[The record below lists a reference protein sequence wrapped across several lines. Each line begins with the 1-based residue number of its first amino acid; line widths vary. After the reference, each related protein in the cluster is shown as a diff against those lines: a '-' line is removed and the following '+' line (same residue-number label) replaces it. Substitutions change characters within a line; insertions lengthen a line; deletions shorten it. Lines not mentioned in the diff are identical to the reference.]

1 MRVLLDTSVLIA
13 FLNSNDDHHEVA
25 AAALESSSDTFE
37 ISVISFME
45 MLVWPA
51 RKSVREVERVTK
63 TLKEFAAAIH
73 PVDEEIA
80 ALAAMARG
88 KSRAADALIRAT
100 ATAKGTGLWT
110 LDQDL
115 AKAHKGAKLL
125 TYRFE

>member
-13 FLNSNDDHHEVA
+13 FFDAKDKHHEVA
-25 AAALESSSDTFE
+25 AAALDSSSESFE

-51 RKSVREVERVTK
+51 RKSVREVDKVK
-63 TLKEFAAAIH
+63 KILKDFASAIH

-88 KSRAADALIRAT
+88 KSRAADALISAT
-100 ATAKGTGLWT
+100 ASSKGIGLWT
-110 LDQDL
+110 LDQEL
-115 AKAHKGAKLL
+115 AKAHRAAVLL
-125 TYRFE
+125 K

>member
-13 FLNSNDDHHEVA
+13 FFDSKDEHHDVAVAALNSD
-25 AAALESSSDTFE
+25 LDTFE

-51 RKSVREVERVTK
+51 RKSAREADRVK
-63 TLKEFAAAIH
+63 KIVKDFASAIH

-88 KSRAADALIRAT
+88 KSRAADALISAT
-100 ATAKGTGLWT
+100 ALARGTGLWT

-115 AKAHKGAKLL
+115 AKAHKGSTLL
-125 TYRFE
+125 K

>member
-1 MRVLLDTSVLIA
+1 MRVLIDTSVLIA
-13 FLNSNDDHHEVA
+13 FLNSNDKHHEVA
-25 AAALESSSDTFE
+25 VAALNSDADTFE

-45 MLVWPA
+45 MLVRPS
-51 RKSVREVERVTK
+51 KSSAREVDRVTK

-80 ALAAMARG
+80 ALAAMART
-88 KSRAADALIRAT
+88 KSRAADALISAT

-125 TYRFE
+125 K

>member
-13 FLNSNDDHHEVA
+13 FFDSKDKHHEVA
-25 AAALESSSDTFE
+25 ATALDSDSETFE
-37 ISVISFME
+37 ISVITFME

-51 RKSVREVERVTK
+51 TKSVREVDKVK
-63 TLKEFAAAIH
+63 KILKEFASAIH

-88 KSRAADALIRAT
+88 KSRAADALISAT
-100 ATAKGTGLWT
+100 ASSKGIGLWT

-115 AKAHKGAKLL
+115 AKAHKGSKLL
-125 TYRFE
+125 K

>member
-13 FLNSNDDHHEVA
+13 FFDSKDDHHEA
-25 AAALESSSDTFE
+25 ATAALDSDSDTFE

-51 RKSVREVERVTK
+51 KKSVREADRVK
-63 TLKEFAAAIH
+63 KILRDFASAIH

-80 ALAAMARG
+80 ALAAIARG
-88 KSRAADALIRAT
+88 KSRAADALISAT
-100 ATAKGTGLWT
+100 ASAKGTGLWT

-115 AKAHKGAKLL
+115 AKAHQGAVLL
-125 TYRFE
+125 K

>member
-13 FLNSNDDHHEVA
+13 FFDSKDDHHEA
-25 AAALESSSDTFE
+25 ATAALDSNSDTFE

-51 RKSVREVERVTK
+51 KKSVREADRVK
-63 TLKEFAAAIH
+63 KILRDFASAIH

-80 ALAAMARG
+80 ALAAIARG
-88 KSRAADALIRAT
+88 KSRAADALISAT
-100 ATAKGTGLWT
+100 ASAKGTGLWT

-115 AKAHKGAKLL
+115 AKAHKGAVLL
-125 TYRFE
+125 K

>member
-13 FLNSNDDHHEVA
+13 FFDSNDEHHDVA
-25 AAALESSSDTFE
+25 VSALTSDSDTFE

-51 RKSVREVERVTK
+51 RKSVREVDRVK
-63 TLKEFAAAIH
+63 KVVRDFASAIH

-88 KSRAADALIRAT
+88 KSRAADALISAT
-100 ATAKGTGLWT
+100 ALARGTGLWT

-115 AKAHKGAKLL
+115 AKAHKGATLL
-125 TYRFE
+125 K

>member
-13 FLNSNDDHHEVA
+13 FFDSSDEHHDVA
-25 AAALESSSDTFE
+25 SAALDSGSNTFE

-51 RKSVREVERVTK
+51 KKSVREVDRVNK
-63 TLKEFAAAIH
+63 ILRDFASAIH
-73 PVDEEIA
+73 PVDREIA

-88 KSRAADALIRAT
+88 KSRAADALISAT
-100 ATAKGTGLWT
+100 ASAMGTGLWT

-115 AKAHKGAKLL
+115 AKAHKGAVLL
-125 TYRFE
+125 A

>member
-13 FLNSNDDHHEVA
+13 FFDSNDEHHEVA
-25 AAALESSSDTFE
+25 AAALDSDSNTFE

-51 RKSVREVERVTK
+51 KKSVREVDGVKKILRD
-63 TLKEFAAAIH
+63 FASAIH
-73 PVDEEIA
+73 PVDQEIA

-88 KSRAADALIRAT
+88 KSRAADALISAT
-100 ATAKGTGLWT
+100 ATAMGTGLWT

-115 AKAHKGAKLL
+115 AKAHKGAVLL
-125 TYRFE
+125 A

>member
-1 MRVLLDTSVLIA
+1 VRVLLDTSVLIA
-13 FLNSNDDHHEVA
+13 FFDSKDEHHDVAVAALNSD
-25 AAALESSSDTFE
+25 LDTFE

-51 RKSVREVERVTK
+51 RKSAREADRVK
-63 TLKEFAAAIH
+63 KIVKDFASAIH

-88 KSRAADALIRAT
+88 KLRAADALISAT
-100 ATAKGTGLWT
+100 ALARGTGLWT

-115 AKAHKGAKLL
+115 AKAHKGSTLL
-125 TYRFE
+125 Q

>member
-13 FLNSNDDHHEVA
+13 FFDSSDEHHEVA
-25 AAALESSSDTFE
+25 SAALDSDSHTYA

-51 RKSVREVERVTK
+51 KKSVREVDRVK
-63 TLKEFAAAIH
+63 STLRTFAAVIH

-88 KSRAADALIRAT
+88 KSRAADALISAT
-100 ATAKGTGLWT
+100 ASSVGAVLWT
-110 LDQDL
+110 LDQNL
-115 AKAHKGAKLL
+115 AKAHKGATLL
-125 TYRFE
+125 A

>member
-13 FLNSNDDHHEVA
+13 FFDSKDEHHDVAVAALNSD
-25 AAALESSSDTFE
+25 LDTFE

-51 RKSVREVERVTK
+51 RKSAREADRVK
-63 TLKEFAAAIH
+63 KIVKDFASAIH
-73 PVDEEIA
+73 SVDEEIA

-88 KSRAADALIRAT
+88 KLRAADALISAT
-100 ATAKGTGLWT
+100 ALARGTGLWT

-115 AKAHKGAKLL
+115 AKAHKGSTLL
-125 TYRFE
+125 Q

>member
-1 MRVLLDTSVLIA
+1 MRVLIDTSVLIA
-13 FLNSNDDHHEVA
+13 FLNSNDKHHELAVA
-25 AAALESSSDTFE
+25 ALNSDADTFE

-45 MLVWPA
+45 MLVRPS
-51 RKSVREVERVTK
+51 KSSAREVDKVTK
-63 TLKEFAAAIH
+63 TLKEFASAIH

-80 ALAAMARG
+80 ALAAMARA
-88 KSRAADALIRAT
+88 KSRAADALISAT

-125 TYRFE
+125 K

>member
-13 FLNSNDDHHEVA
+13 FFDSKDEHHEVA
-25 AAALESSSDTFE
+25 AAALDSDSDTFE

-51 RKSVREVERVTK
+51 RKSVREVERVK
-63 TLKEFAAAIH
+63 SMVRKVVAAIH

-80 ALAAMARG
+80 QLAAIARG
-88 KSRAADALIRAT
+88 KSRAADALISAT
-100 ATAKGTGLWT
+100 ANTVGAQLWT

-115 AKAHKGAKLL
+115 AKAHKGAVLL
-125 TYRFE
+125 R

>member
-13 FLNSNDDHHEVA
+13 FFDSKDDHHDA
-25 AAALESSSDTFE
+25 ATAALDSDSDTFE

-51 RKSVREVERVTK
+51 RKSVREADRVK
-63 TLKEFAAAIH
+63 KILRDFASVIH

-80 ALAAMARG
+80 ALAAIARG
-88 KSRAADALIRAT
+88 KSRAADALISAT
-100 ATAKGTGLWT
+100 ASAKGTGLWT

-115 AKAHKGAKLL
+115 AKVHKGAVLL
-125 TYRFE
+125 K

>member
-1 MRVLLDTSVLIA
+1 VRVLLDTSVLIA
-13 FLNSNDDHHEVA
+13 FFDSKDKHHEVA
-25 AAALESSSDTFE
+25 RAALDSNSDTFE

-51 RKSVREVERVTK
+51 KKSVREVDRVRK
-63 TLKEFAAAIH
+63 ILKDFASAIH

-88 KSRAADALIRAT
+88 KSRAADALISAT
-100 ATAKGTGLWT
+100 ASARGTGLWT

-115 AKAHKGAKLL
+115 AKAHKGSKLL
-125 TYRFE
+125 K